1 MTDETYTFE
10 QTRVRLDGILVEVR
24 KKDTSLE
31 QSLELLEEGVRLLNQ
46 CNELIDQTAWRP
58 LAAAPE
64 EGEAEAVAP
73 ADERG
78 AADGPA
84 TAAGP
89 LAEGTE
95 VPDAV
100 GMDEDDDLGA
110 VEAQDASDADADAPA
125 EAAAAFEDDERD

>member
-58 LAAAPE
+58 LVPAPDE
-64 EGEAEAVAP
+64 AEAEAVAP
-73 ADERG
+73 AGEG
-78 AADGPA
+78 
-84 TAAGP
+84 
-89 LAEGTE
+89 EGTD
-95 VPDAV
+95 DAL
-100 GMDEDDDLGA
+100 EA
-110 VEAQDASDADADAPA
+110 VQVQDGSDTDADATV
-125 EAAAAFEDDERD
+125 EAASAFEDDERD

>member
-58 LAAAPE
+58 LVPAPD
-64 EGEAEAVAP
+64 EAEAEAIAP
-73 ADERG
+73 AGEG
-78 AADGPA
+78 ADDRLEAVQAQDGP
-84 TAAGP
+84 
-89 LAEGTE
+89 
-95 VPDAV
+95 
-100 GMDEDDDLGA
+100 
-110 VEAQDASDADADAPA
+110 DADADATV
-125 EAAAAFEDDERD
+125 EAASAFEDDERD